1 MSQIKNYLNAI
12 LMLSDGKYF
21 FGKSIGNKSNAVGE
35 VCFTTSMT
43 GYQHTITDPSFAG
56 QIITFTFPHIG
67 NIGINKE
74 DFENT
79 QVLAHGIVAKT
90 ISEDSH
96 STSYSNLEN
105 WMIENK
111 ITGISEIDTRALT
124 RHLRNYG
131 SQNGIIHHFYDIDS
145 LNLEELQNTASQY
158 NYVNHCQSI
167 SQAFISDYSQKLNH
181 KTIYNIVVINFGIK
195 SSILN
200 ALSNIG
206 CKVHIVPGHEF
217 NLIDKILSFNPD
229 GIVLSNGPGDPSAIS
244 EHTIQQIR
252 SIIELK
258 IPTLGICL
266 GHQLIALALGAQVKK
281 MLFGHRGSN
290 HPVYNKM
297 LNNIEITSQNHGFTI
312 NENSLSS
319 NIQIT
324 HTSLFDNTIEGI
336 KVKNYPIISVQYH
349 PEGSPGPNDTKY
361 ILEDFVNLI
370 QEKTV

>member
-1 MSQIKNYLNAI
+1 MENISL
-12 LMLSDGKYF
+12 
-21 FGKSIGNKSNAVGE
+21 GKSIGNKSNAVGE

-79 QVLAHGIVAKT
+79 QVLAHGIVVKT

-96 STSYSNLEN
+96 SSSYSNLEN

-131 SQNGIIHHFYDIDS
+131 SQNGIIHHFHDMNS
-145 LNLEELQNTASQY
+145 LNLKELQNTASQY

-167 SQAFISDYSQKLNH
+167 SQAFISDYNQEPKY
-181 KTIYNIVVINFGIK
+181 KTLYNIVVINFGVK

-258 IPTLGICL
+258 VPTLGICL

-312 NENSLSS
+312 DENSLSS

-336 KVKNYPIISVQYH
+336 KVENYPIISVQYH

>member
-21 FGKSIGNKSNAVGE
+21 LGKSIGNKSNAVGE

-79 QVLAHGIVAKT
+79 QVLAHGIVVKT

-96 STSYSNLEN
+96 SSSYSNLEN

-131 SQNGIIHHFYDIDS
+131 SQNGIIHHFHDMNS
-145 LNLEELQNTASQY
+145 LNLKELQNTASQY

-167 SQAFISDYSQKLNH
+167 SQVFISDYTQEPKH
-181 KTIYNIVVINFGIK
+181 KTLYNIVVINFGVK

-266 GHQLIALALGAQVKK
+266 GHQLIALALGAKVKK

-312 NENSLSS
+312 DENSLSS

-336 KVKNYPIISVQYH
+336 KVENYPIISVQYH

>member
-21 FGKSIGNKSNAVGE
+21 LGKSIGNKSNAVGE

-79 QVLAHGIVAKT
+79 QVLAHGIVVKT

-96 STSYSNLEN
+96 SSSYSNLEN

-111 ITGISEIDTRALT
+111 ITGISKIDTRALT

-131 SQNGIIHHFYDIDS
+131 SQNGIIHHFHDMNS
-145 LNLEELQNTASQY
+145 LNLKELQNTASQY

-167 SQAFISDYSQKLNH
+167 SQAFISDYNQEPKY
-181 KTIYNIVVINFGIK
+181 KTLYNIVVINFGVK

-258 IPTLGICL
+258 VPTLGICL

-312 NENSLSS
+312 DENSLSS

-336 KVKNYPIISVQYH
+336 KVENYPIISVQYH

>member
-21 FGKSIGNKSNAVGE
+21 LGKSIGNKSNAVGE

-79 QVLAHGIVAKT
+79 QVLAHGIVVKT

-96 STSYSNLEN
+96 SSSYSNLEN

-131 SQNGIIHHFYDIDS
+131 SQNGIIHHFHDINS
-145 LNLEELQNTASQY
+145 LNLKELQNTASQY

-167 SQAFISDYSQKLNH
+167 SQAFISDYNQEPKY
-181 KTIYNIVVINFGIK
+181 KTLYNIVVINFGVK

-258 IPTLGICL
+258 VPTLGICL

-312 NENSLSS
+312 DENSLSS

-336 KVKNYPIISVQYH
+336 KVENYPIISVQYH

>member
-21 FGKSIGNKSNAVGE
+21 LGKSIGNKSNAVGE

-79 QVLAHGIVAKT
+79 QVLAHGIVVKT

-96 STSYSNLEN
+96 SSSYSNLEN

-131 SQNGIIHHFYDIDS
+131 SQNGIIHHFHDMNS
-145 LNLEELQNTASQY
+145 LNLKELQNTASQY

-167 SQAFISDYSQKLNH
+167 SQAFISDYNQEPKY
-181 KTIYNIVVINFGIK
+181 KTLYNIVVINFGVK

-258 IPTLGICL
+258 VPTLGICL

-312 NENSLSS
+312 DENSLSS

-336 KVKNYPIISVQYH
+336 KVENYPIISVQYH